1 MARKPARTPA
11 RASNGRRP
19 NDDIGEEM
27 RLKLYHSQFRLRQAE
42 QRAYDLFLAE
52 PREGHEPS
60 LARAGSDRGRLRL
73 RDAEGRPHLLHLS
86 GPRAHAGA
94 RRAGRES
101 ARRADAARQRPDARQ
116 GRLDAPH
123 LRGARRDGLLR
134 DHRRASADR
143 LRRGAARPVQGRQ
156 GRHGL
161 LLRRRHHQYR
171 RVPRGAE
178 FRRDLEAAGRVRVR
192 EQLLHGIHADRR
204 HHGGRASGR
213 RSRLRLRAREDRD
226 RRQRRRRGLPHRAGG
241 LREGARR
248 RRPLADRVPD
258 LSPQRP
264 LARRPGRLSAEGRAR
279 ALEEGQGPDQHLS
292 RAHEAVR
299 HLRPTRSRRSRPR

>member
-1 MARKPARTPA
+1 MARKPARSPA

-42 QRAYDLFLAE
+42 QRAYDLFLQNLVKGTSHLSLGQEAIAAGFGCAMQKGDHTFCTY
-52 PREGHEPS
+52 RGHAHT
-60 LARAGSDRGRLRL
+60 LARGVS
-73 RDAEGRPHLLHLS
+73 
-86 GPRAHAGA
+86 
-94 RRAGRES
+94 GRES

-143 LRRGAARPVQGRQ
+143 LRRGAACAVQGRQ

-192 EQLLHGIHADRR
+192 EQFLHGIHADRR
-204 HHGGRASGR
+204 HHGGRASR
-213 RSRLRLRAREDRD
+213 PATAR
-226 RRQRRRRGLPHRAGG
+226 P
-241 LREGARR
+241 
-248 RRPLADRVPD
+248 
-258 LSPQRP
+258 
-264 LARRPGRLSAEGRAR
+264 
-279 ALEEGQGPDQHLS
+279 
-292 RAHEAVR
+292 
-299 HLRPTRSRRSRPR
+299 PTASRRS